1 MSDAETRL
9 HFRIGYLGDAFHG
22 SQIQPDVRTVQGE
35 LIRVFKKLGWLSKD
49 EEGHN
54 LVLSSRTDAGV
65 HVRLNG
71 GTVRIASSLWNSI
84 TPRKFV
90 RAVDDLLPDEIAF
103 LDVREVDM
111 DWNPRLAVHRVYRY
125 RLEGMEF
132 WKDPGEVFSQWLR
145 LFEGTYDARNFARLE
160 EGKNPIRTILSC
172 TPWIVDGRTV
182 GFEIVGEAFLWNQVR
197 RIAMALHLLALGEIT
212 EDDVRN
218 AIDYPEIEVDFGVA
232 PPDWLILWGVEWEDA
247 KIPDTNS
254 ANCRFS
260 PPPIPSRKAERTMR
274 KRWRQGARMEM
285 KTLLQLEWMEL
296 GELPVAFHNTND

>member
-35 LIRVFKKLGWLSKD
+35 LIHAFQKLGWISANQ
-49 EEGHN
+49 EGHN

-71 GTVRIASSLWNSI
+71 GTVRIATSLWESI

-103 LDVREVDM
+103 LDVREVDG
-111 DWNPRLAVHRVYRY
+111 DWNPRMALYRTYRY
-125 RLEGMEF
+125 RLEGIEF
-132 WKDPGEVFSQWLR
+132 WKDPGEAIVDWLK

-160 EGKNPIRTILSC
+160 PGKNPIRTVRSC

-197 RIAMALHLLALGEIT
+197 RTAMAIHLLALGEIT
-212 EDDVRN
+212 PSDVQK
-218 AIDYPEIEVDFGVA
+218 AIEHPEIEVDFGVA
-232 PPDWLILWGVEWEDA
+232 PPEWLILWGVEWNDA
-247 KIPDTNS
+247 PIPKADES
-254 ANCRFS
+254 NCRFS
-260 PPPIPSRKAERTMR
+260 APPLPSREVERTMR

-285 KTLLQLEWMEL
+285 KTLLHFEWMQL
-296 GELPVAFHNTND
+296 GQLPVAYHNSN

>member
-35 LIRVFKKLGWLSKD
+35 LIHAFKKLGWLSED

-71 GTVRIASSLWNSI
+71 GTVRVASSLWDSI

-90 RAVDDLLPDEIAF
+90 RAVDDLLPEEIAF
-103 LDVREVDM
+103 LDVRAVDM
-111 DWNPRLAVHRVYRY
+111 NWNPRMAVHRVYRY
-125 RLEGMEF
+125 RLEGIEF
-132 WKDPGEVFSQWLR
+132 WNDPGEEFSEWLK
-145 LFEGTYDARNFARLE
+145 LFEGTYNAQNFARLE
-160 EGKNPIRTILSC
+160 PGKNPIRTIKSC
-172 TPWIVDGRTV
+172 TPWVVDGRTV

-197 RIAMALHLLALGEIT
+197 RTAMALQLLALGELSP
-212 EDDVRN
+212 DDVRN
-218 AIDYPEIEVDFGVA
+218 AIENPEVNVDFGVA
-232 PPDWLILWGVEWEDA
+232 PPDWLILWGVEWADSP
-247 KIPDTNS
+247 IPMS
-254 ANCRFS
+254 KESNCRFS
-260 PPPIPSRKAERTMR
+260 PPPIPSREAERTMR

-285 KTLLQLEWMEL
+285 KTLLQLEWMQL
-296 GELPVAFHNTND
+296 GELPIAYHKSN

>member
-35 LIRVFKKLGWLSKD
+35 LILAFQKLGWISK
-49 EEGHN
+49 EEEEHN

-71 GTVRIASSLWNSI
+71 GTVRVARSLWNSI

-90 RAVDDLLPDEIAF
+90 RAVDDLLPDEISF

-111 DWNPRLAVHRVYRY
+111 DWNPRMALHRIYRY
-125 RLEGMEF
+125 RLEGIEF
-132 WKDPGEVFSQWLR
+132 WKDPGEVFVEWLK

-160 EGKNPIRTILSC
+160 PGKNPIRTILSC
-172 TPWIVDGRTV
+172 TPWVVDGRTV
-182 GFEIVGEAFLWNQVR
+182 GFEIIGEAFLWNQVR
-197 RIAMALHLLALGEIT
+197 RTAMALHLLALGEISI
-212 EDDVRN
+212 EDVKQ
-218 AIDYPEIEVDFGVA
+218 AIDEPDREVDFGVA

-247 KIPDTNS
+247 PIPESNEL
-254 ANCRFS
+254 NCRFS
-260 PPPIPSRKAERTMR
+260 PAPRPSRKAERTMR
-274 KRWRQGARMEM
+274 KRWRQVARMEM
-285 KTLLQLEWMEL
+285 KSLLYLEWMEL
-296 GELPVAFHNTND
+296 GLLPIAYHNTT